1 MRPTAALLQ
10 QLQHALRHLVG
21 LGQHGL
27 SGLNQ
32 DVVLGVGHH
41 LLGHV
46 RVADGG
52 LGVGDV
58 LLHHGEVVLGVLQT
72 VLDGAQVA
80 ACGERHGGTVGQ
92 QGLARYHQ

>member
-1 MRPTAALLQ
+1 MIQPTAVPVLLQ

-21 LGQHGL
+21 LSQHGL
-27 SGLNQ
+27 RGLDQ

-52 LGVGDV
+52 LSVGDV
-58 LLHHGEVVLGVLQT
+58 LRHHREVVLGVLQT
-72 VLDGAQVA
+72 VLGSAY
-80 ACGERHGGTVGQ
+80 HGS
-92 QGLARYHQ
+92 